1 MKKSLPFAV
10 AAILG
15 SATSSHA
22 ANYAV
27 ITTPPAMLN
36 ILILLLACAAAAV
49 CARVLAA
56 VKGGYMAKSWL
67 LFAAAFCLVAV
78 GQVAFLLQ
86 TVEIITLP
94 IWATPAIAVVWAGIF
109 FYGAFE
115 AKRTL
120 G

>member
-1 MKKSLPFAV
+1 MKTILSITVAV
-10 AAILG
+10 ILG
-15 SATSSHA
+15 SATTSHA

-36 ILILLLACAAAAV
+36 ILLLLLAGAAAAV

-67 LFAAAFCLVAV
+67 MFASAFLLLAL
-78 GQVAFLLQ
+78 GQVAHLLQ
-86 TVEIITLP
+86 AVEIISLP
-94 IWATPAIAVVWAGIF
+94 IWAAPAIAVVWAGTF

-115 AKRTL
+115 AKRAL

>member
-1 MKKSLPFAV
+1 MKKSLLIAGAV
-10 AAILG
+10 ILG
-15 SATSSHA
+15 CATSSQA
-22 ANYAV
+22 SNFAV

-36 ILILLLACAAAAV
+36 ILILLLAGAAAIV

-67 LFAAAFCLVAV
+67 MFATAFIMVAL

-94 IWATPAIAVVWAGIF
+94 IWVPPAIAVVWAGTF